1 MKLLVKLKS
10 FAFGKMLKLQI
21 ALKTAMK
28 LVCAG
33 PGQRIVGALKSYSHV
48 DRDAARVTTDI
59 HQGLEARVGGWLN
72 QVRARVRFGALCPEQ
87 QNDLRRDYESARVA
101 VALAIENA
109 ISARNALAE
118 GMKAAI
124 EEAKELSGLDGK
136 PVEYKMSIKPE
147 TIDRKEA
154 ATAAMLNC
162 LAMDC
167 LLRRSG
173 RTLLAS
179 LKDRGEDMTQ
189 GRGKKALFEAV
200 EAERGRYKRISV

>member
-1 MKLLVKLKS
+1 MAGTFLVP
-10 FAFGKMLKLQI
+10 
-21 ALKTAMK
+21 TNC
-28 LVCAG
+28 V
-33 PGQRIVGALKSYSHV
+33 
-48 DRDAARVTTDI
+48 
-59 HQGLEARVGGWLN
+59 
-72 QVRARVRFGALCPEQ
+72 QVRAGKGTLTMTYTPA
-87 QNDLRRDYESARVA
+87 D
-101 VALAIENA
+101 
-109 ISARNALAE
+109 
-118 GMKAAI
+118 G
-124 EEAKELSGLDGK
+124 GK